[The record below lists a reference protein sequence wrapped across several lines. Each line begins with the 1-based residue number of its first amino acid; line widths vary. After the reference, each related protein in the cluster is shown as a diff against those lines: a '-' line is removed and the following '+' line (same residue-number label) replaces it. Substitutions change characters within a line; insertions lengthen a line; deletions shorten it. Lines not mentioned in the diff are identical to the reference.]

1 MVCFNYNLHIED
13 LSVLMGRENAAIL
26 DKDGKALI
34 LLGIPAA
41 NKQRQILMNMEY
53 QVTLLDY
60 AFAVASKHS

>member
-1 MVCFNYNLHIED
+1 
-13 LSVLMGRENAAIL
+13 MGRENAAIL

-34 LLGIPAA
+34 SLGIPAA

-60 AFAVASKHS
+60 TFAVASKHS